1 MRSVTS
7 WSVPEP
13 AGGPK
18 AVLSIG
24 LRLLVAASGLAAGP
38 MLAPAIATETKE
50 SVSPPAE
57 LSRPSG
63 KTTAVSRDSI
73 SIDFESGDL
82 RNWSVAPGD
91 EPHVDFALD
100 RDGWLEGQHAL
111 RCTVT
116 GWDTTTDPSNEI
128 VRLTYPL
135 DPPLR
140 LEADTEVSWSWWI
153 ADRVHNDGV
162 GIEIFYRGADG
173 GEVCSL
179 PWATHSLKR
188 RGRWPFDDP
197 ARVVCGH
204 RELIGEVVRD
214 RIAMDATFPPFPWT
228 ASAIHLFFW
237 FPHDQTAYIDA
248 IRIGPAHPAA
258 EDRVPTG
265 TPNEVSP
272 GHSSLLLADLDG
284 DGRLDRL
291 FGRSGHPPQIDFG
304 RGPHSWAPQEPG
316 ALGLAEATTLT
327 LPLATDIDGDGH
339 LDLAGFSGPRLLLF
353 RGLGAGRFVAAPI
366 RQPEELV
373 GNPPAVLQAVSIA
386 SGKRTDLIISRT
398 NGVRD
403 DGILAP
409 MPGWPPGSRP
419 RARADLDSLGR
430 VGFRFGSLPDSLGF
444 GTRVGYRSAIV
455 PADIDNDLDLDLFCT
470 NTDLLVQGPAGFES
484 AARAWD
490 LPQGSHQV
498 GAAFG
503 DLDNDGDLDLFVAVD
518 IRNHTAADG
527 VIHDHCLLYRNDGDR
542 FTDISHQLGTVKLSH
557 ARFPILADFDLDGD
571 LDIFCTQE
579 QWFPDKPLPNVYL
592 RNDGKG
598 RFTQVAD
605 PWLWLM
611 RTGPIGA
618 LRCADVDD
626 DGDLDLL
633 TIASDRLATG
643 LAVNDAQG
651 TVIKV
656 RILDRHGLP
665 HAGGAHIALYAG
677 EELAGYRQSGVGTV
691 LSGWGEAVFGCPTD
705 GPYRLRVTYPS
716 CPQAPITLTDIEPGT
731 RLTVYEP
738 LLAHPAARHA
748 TALWTDWRRWVTTFS
763 VQPWYLLLLAAAL
776 GGMLSGMSAYAARRD
791 MVRLR
796 PGRTRASGAGGA
808 LPPPQV
814 NLSPAAR
821 RLSLVAALLFLVAAV
836 AMLPAWPESPS
847 AARSGA
853 VAAVGLIL
861 AMAGGVALA
870 RIESRRRRAL
880 DASRLQPQQAQL
892 QLLDALD
899 GFSHAGWI
907 KNLSAIASLCRGL
920 IDGADAG
927 RVWSRLGPRIAS
939 YEDVVAPQMER
950 IAELLGHAGLDAGIE
965 RAFHAHAT
973 AVAAGVERLGA
984 QADVDPTTLLDLQA
998 AAGRLSETVETLFRA
1013 LGRRFH
1019 AAVPPELAAAAD
1031 QVQRA
1036 FPDVPIALA
1045 FPDELPPVFA
1055 VRGELSNI
1063 FENLIRNAARAARQN
1078 HDQRP
1083 PRVTIAARRRGDLL
1097 EIEFQDSG
1105 PGFPVGQR
1113 ERLGRQRVALDEN
1126 HGRGL
1131 PYAVRRLKIFDGK
1144 LHVTTLPDG
1153 EGASVV
1159 VTLRVLAMSPRPST
1173 DVHQHKLREGM
1184 GNR

>member
-503 DLDNDGDLDLFVAVD
+503 DLDNDGDLDLFVPD
-518 IRNHTAADG
+518 MG
-527 VIHDHCLLYRNDGDR
+527 FSCLYRNEPMGFVGITAKAGIAAVNGQYTSWAPVMLDYDLDG
-542 FTDISHQLGTVKLSH
+542 FTDIFITNGDAHHLYAEEDLLLRNRGDLTFEDVSLKAGAYFSKEEYVGRGA
-557 ARFPILADFDLDGD
+557 ARGD
-571 LDIFCTQE
+571 LDNDGDVDILVVNAGGPARLLRNEHETKNHWLILRLEGTRSNRGAVGARVRLTAGKKSWTAEVSTGSAYLSSNDPRLHFGLGGKSRLDLIEIAWPSGVTQE
-579 QWFPDKPLPNVYL
+579 LKKVRADRIL
-592 RNDGKG
+592 
-598 RFTQVAD
+598 QVA
-605 PWLWLM
+605 
-611 RTGPIGA
+611 
-618 LRCADVDD
+618 
-626 DGDLDLL
+626 
-633 TIASDRLATG
+633 
-643 LAVNDAQG
+643 
-651 TVIKV
+651 
-656 RILDRHGLP
+656 
-665 HAGGAHIALYAG
+665 
-677 EELAGYRQSGVGTV
+677 
-691 LSGWGEAVFGCPTD
+691 
-705 GPYRLRVTYPS
+705 
-716 CPQAPITLTDIEPGT
+716 EPG
-731 RLTVYEP
+731 EK
-738 LLAHPAARHA
+738 
-748 TALWTDWRRWVTTFS
+748 
-763 VQPWYLLLLAAAL
+763 
-776 GGMLSGMSAYAARRD
+776 
-791 MVRLR
+791 
-796 PGRTRASGAGGA
+796 
-808 LPPPQV
+808 
-814 NLSPAAR
+814 
-821 RLSLVAALLFLVAAV
+821 
-836 AMLPAWPESPS
+836 E
-847 AARSGA
+847 
-853 VAAVGLIL
+853 
-861 AMAGGVALA
+861 
-870 RIESRRRRAL
+870 
-880 DASRLQPQQAQL
+880 
-892 QLLDALD
+892 
-899 GFSHAGWI
+899 
-907 KNLSAIASLCRGL
+907 
-920 IDGADAG
+920 
-927 RVWSRLGPRIAS
+927 
-939 YEDVVAPQMER
+939 
-950 IAELLGHAGLDAGIE
+950 
-965 RAFHAHAT
+965 
-973 AVAAGVERLGA
+973 
-984 QADVDPTTLLDLQA
+984 
-998 AAGRLSETVETLFRA
+998 
-1013 LGRRFH
+1013 
-1019 AAVPPELAAAAD
+1019 
-1031 QVQRA
+1031 
-1036 FPDVPIALA
+1036 
-1045 FPDELPPVFA
+1045 
-1055 VRGELSNI
+1055 
-1063 FENLIRNAARAARQN
+1063 
-1078 HDQRP
+1078 
-1083 PRVTIAARRRGDLL
+1083 
-1097 EIEFQDSG
+1097 
-1105 PGFPVGQR
+1105 
-1113 ERLGRQRVALDEN
+1113 
-1126 HGRGL
+1126 
-1131 PYAVRRLKIFDGK
+1131 
-1144 LHVTTLPDG
+1144 
-1153 EGASVV
+1153 
-1159 VTLRVLAMSPRPST
+1159 
-1173 DVHQHKLREGM
+1173 
-1184 GNR
+1184 